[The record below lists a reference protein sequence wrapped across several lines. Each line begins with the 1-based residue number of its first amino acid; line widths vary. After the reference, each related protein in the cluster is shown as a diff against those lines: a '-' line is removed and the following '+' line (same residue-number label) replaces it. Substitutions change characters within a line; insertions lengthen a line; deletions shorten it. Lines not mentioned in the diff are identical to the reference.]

1 MGRVLVLKI
10 PDKYDGRLTGVCQA
24 GMFDRMPQ
32 KTIKKNPRSVSL
44 LLFLAFLLAPF
55 VLCERAAAADVAD
68 MVYAFVDSKG
78 VTHFSNAPTDPR
90 YRRIHISAWPAARVK
105 PAVPFTVR
113 VKPALSSKEMLHA
126 ITQTSALHRLDPAL
140 VRAVIKA
147 ESSFNAGAVSRQGAM
162 GLMQLMPKTARSL
175 RVTDPYDPGQN
186 IAGGVR
192 HLRYLLD
199 RYQGNLPLAL
209 AAYNA
214 GETRVSRE
222 SGVPRIAE
230 TREYVRRVLRF
241 YKDYRQEQKRTVA
254 SFETARLAAS
264 LHYASSK

>member
-1 MGRVLVLKI
+1 MPDCYGQLQMYQKI
-10 PDKYDGRLTGVCQA
+10 
-24 GMFDRMPQ
+24 
-32 KTIKKNPRSVSL
+32 IKKNTRSISL
-44 LLFLAFLLAPF
+44 VLSLAFLLLPF
-55 VLCERAAAADVAD
+55 ALCERAAAVD

-90 YRRIHISAWPAARVK
+90 YRRIHISGLPVARVK
-105 PAVPFTVR
+105 PAAPFTVR
-113 VKPALSSKEMLHA
+113 LKQASSSKEMHRA

-140 VRAVIKA
+140 IRAVIKA
-147 ESSFNAGAVSRQGAM
+147 ESSFDPGAVSRQGAM
-162 GLMQLMPKTARSL
+162 GLMQLMPKTALSL

-222 SGVPRIAE
+222 SGVPRIRE

-241 YKDYRQEQKRTVA
+241 YKDYRQEQMRTIA
-254 SFETARLAAS
+254 SLDTPPLTARLQ
-264 LHYASSK
+264 YASSN

>member
-1 MGRVLVLKI
+1 MSQEI
-10 PDKYDGRLTGVCQA
+10 
-24 GMFDRMPQ
+24 
-32 KTIKKNPRSVSL
+32 IKKNPRSISL
-44 LLFLAFLLAPF
+44 LIALAFLLAPF
-55 VLCERAAAADVAD
+55 ALYERAAAGD

-78 VTHFSNAPTDPR
+78 VTNFSNVPTDPR
-90 YRRIHISAWPAARVK
+90 YRRIQISAWPG
-105 PAVPFTVR
+105 VR
-113 VKPALSSKEMLHA
+113 VKSAAPSAVRLKPASSKEMLRA

-147 ESSFNAGAVSRQGAM
+147 ESSFDPGAVSRQGAM
-162 GLMQLMPKTARSL
+162 GLMQLMPKTALSL

-214 GETRVSRE
+214 GETRVSRD
-222 SGVPRIAE
+222 SGVPRIRE

-241 YKDYRQEQKRTVA
+241 YKDYRQQHMRTIA
-254 SFETARLAAS
+254 SVDTPPLTARLQ
-264 LHYASSK
+264 YASSN

>member
-1 MGRVLVLKI
+1 MVAQMLQEI
-10 PDKYDGRLTGVCQA
+10 
-24 GMFDRMPQ
+24 
-32 KTIKKNPRSVSL
+32 IKKNPRSISL
-44 LLFLAFLLAPF
+44 LVSLAFLLVPF
-55 VLCERAAAADVAD
+55 ALCERAAAVD
-68 MVYAFVDSKG
+68 MLYAFVDSKG

-90 YRRIHISAWPAARVK
+90 YRRIHISAWPGVQVKSAAPSAVRLK
-105 PAVPFTVR
+105 PA
-113 VKPALSSKEMLHA
+113 SSKEMHRA
-126 ITQTSALHRLDPAL
+126 ITQTSELHRVDPAL

-147 ESSFNAGAVSRQGAM
+147 ESSFDPDAVSRQGAM
-162 GLMQLMPKTARSL
+162 GLMQLMPKTALSL

-199 RYQGNLPLAL
+199 RFQGNLPLAL

-222 SGVPRIAE
+222 SRVPRIRE

-241 YKDYRQEQKRTVA
+241 YKDYRQEQKRTIA
-254 SFETARLAAS
+254 SLDTPPLTARLQ
-264 LHYASSK
+264 YTSSN